1 MKRRILLL
9 KLLCGF
15 TFAQEEFSQLE
26 DMLARGLYN
35 SAALVAGPALVEAYP
50 EDRRA
55 FELYARALLLSGDA
69 EAAADAYGAMLQLGE
84 PEPVTASEKHLAGLI
99 MAGRGDP
106 AAAAE
111 LLEAAFRESGEYRYA
126 MDWGRIAWEA
136 ADFSAAEAAYLE
148 ATATERGSREPW
160 PQLDLGRLYL
170 FSDRLQEAAEAFEQ
184 AISIYEAFDT
194 GSNLPSPAYVE
205 AFFRLG
211 QVRERQYA
219 LENDPALLQQAADN
233 YRNALIGDPNY
244 GPAQAAL
251 ERLADSAP

>member
-1 MKRRILLL
+1 
-9 KLLCGF
+9 
-15 TFAQEEFSQLE
+15 
-26 DMLARGLYN
+26 
-35 SAALVAGPALVEAYP
+35 
-50 EDRRA
+50 
-55 FELYARALLLSGDA
+55 
-69 EAAADAYGAMLQLGE
+69 MLQLGE

-170 FSDRLQEAAEAFEQ
+170 FSDRLQAAAEAIEQ
-184 AISIYEAFDT
+184 AISTYEAFDT
-194 GSNLPSPAYVE
+194 GSNLSSTAY
-205 AFFRLG
+205 ADRCFCL
-211 QVRERQYA
+211 RQ
-219 LENDPALLQQAADN
+219 DT
-233 YRNALIGDPNY
+233 
-244 GPAQAAL
+244 
-251 ERLADSAP
+251 